1 MAQKAKKKSKLRHA
15 EYYDMQK
22 TFDSLYA
29 DSKSGEVFGNLMD
42 IISAPSNI
50 KLAFRNIKGNDGSH
64 TAGTDGRTI
73 ESLAVMPEDKFVKL
87 IQKQFRRYEPKAVKR
102 VEIPKPNGKMRPLG
116 IPCIID
122 RIVQQCIL
130 QVMEPICE
138 AKFYE
143 HSYGFRPC
151 RSAENAI
158 SYAYGLAQRNKL
170 HYVVDVDV
178 KGFFDNVDHR
188 KLLKQI
194 WTLGIRDTKLIQI
207 IKAMLKAPIEMPDGE
222 TVLPSKG
229 TPQGGIL
236 SPLLANIVLN
246 ELDWWIASQWDE
258 MVRHMKHPCKVTYY
272 PNGAEKKC
280 NSYTALK
287 KSNLKEMRIVRYADD
302 FKIFCRT
309 KEDAEKTYYAVK
321 DWLWKRLKLEVSDE
335 KSKVTNLRKRDSEFL
350 GFRIKLRRKSNS
362 WVITSNVCD
371 KAIHRISKEMADS
384 VKAIQSSK
392 TAEEISLNVGDY
404 NAKVIGVQ
412 DYYCIATRV
421 NLNFSDIAR
430 PINGQLLHRIDGIKK
445 QGEIKNRYLRKR
457 YGKSKQMR
465 WIGETPLVP
474 LAYVQFKI
482 PMRKS
487 RKINPYTPEGRAEIH
502 DNLRIDVNSML
513 WLMRHPIPTESVRY
527 NDNRVSLYAGQ
538 DGKCAITGKKLDVQT
553 CICYRKTNNCKKG
566 NDSYQNLL
574 LLSLQ
579 GLAIVSSEDMMSV
592 VALVKE
598 YSLNAKVITKVNK
611 LRATAGLPLLAAK
624 HRTNVSVIKK
634 RHMVNGVLRIPYD
647 TTKGR
652 KYCEF
657 YHDGFRKHSVGYD
670 NVADVMP
677 SYNRKYDSRH
687 TIVNRIKAGVC
698 EICGEHADYLCMH
711 HVKTLKSLK
720 GRDIFEQKM
729 LKMRR
734 KSLAL
739 CPDCFELLHE
749 TKESR

>member
-29 DSKSGEVFGNLMD
+29 DSKSGEVFGHLMD

-258 MVRHMKHPCKVTYY
+258 MVGHMKHPCKVTYY

-384 VKAIQSSK
+384 VKAIQNSK

-487 RKINPYTPEGRAEIH
+487 RKINPYTSEGRAEIH
-502 DNLRIDVNSML
+502 DNLRVDVNSML

-527 NDNRVSLYAGQ
+527 NDNRISLYAGQ

-553 CICYRKTNNCKKG
+553 CFCYRKTNDCKKG
-566 NDSYQNLL
+566 KDNYQNLL

-624 HRTNVSVIKK
+624 
-634 RHMVNGVLRIPYD
+634 
-647 TTKGR
+647 
-652 KYCEF
+652 
-657 YHDGFRKHSVGYD
+657 
-670 NVADVMP
+670 
-677 SYNRKYDSRH
+677 
-687 TIVNRIKAGVC
+687 
-698 EICGEHADYLCMH
+698 
-711 HVKTLKSLK
+711 
-720 GRDIFEQKM
+720 
-729 LKMRR
+729 
-734 KSLAL
+734 
-739 CPDCFELLHE
+739 
-749 TKESR
+749 

>member
-29 DSKSGEVFGNLMD
+29 DSKSGEVFGHLMD
-42 IISAPSNI
+42 IISATSNI

-258 MVRHMKHPCKVTYY
+258 MVGHMKHPCKVTYY
-272 PNGAEKKC
+272 PNGAEKRC

-487 RKINPYTPEGRAEIH
+487 RKINPYTSEGRAEIH
-502 DNLRIDVNSML
+502 DNLRVDVNSML

-527 NDNRVSLYAGQ
+527 NDNRISLYAGQ

-553 CICYRKTNNCKKG
+553 CICYRKTNDCKKG
-566 NDSYQNLL
+566 IDNYQNLL

-624 HRTNVSVIKK
+624 
-634 RHMVNGVLRIPYD
+634 
-647 TTKGR
+647 
-652 KYCEF
+652 
-657 YHDGFRKHSVGYD
+657 
-670 NVADVMP
+670 
-677 SYNRKYDSRH
+677 
-687 TIVNRIKAGVC
+687 
-698 EICGEHADYLCMH
+698 
-711 HVKTLKSLK
+711 
-720 GRDIFEQKM
+720 
-729 LKMRR
+729 
-734 KSLAL
+734 
-739 CPDCFELLHE
+739 
-749 TKESR
+749 

>member
-29 DSKSGEVFGNLMD
+29 DSKSGEVFGHLMD
-42 IISAPSNI
+42 IISAPNNI

-73 ESLAVMPEDKFVKL
+73 ESLAVMSEDKFVKL

-371 KAIHRISKEMADS
+371 KAIHRISKEIADS

-445 QGEIKNRYLRKR
+445 QGEIKNKYLRKR

-487 RKINPYTPEGRAEIH
+487 RKINPYTSEGRAEIH
-502 DNLRIDVNSML
+502 DNLRVDVNSML

-553 CICYRKTNNCKKG
+553 CICYRKTNDCKKG
-566 NDSYQNLL
+566 KDSYQNLL

-592 VALVKE
+592 AALVKE

-624 HRTNVSVIKK
+624 
-634 RHMVNGVLRIPYD
+634 
-647 TTKGR
+647 
-652 KYCEF
+652 
-657 YHDGFRKHSVGYD
+657 
-670 NVADVMP
+670 
-677 SYNRKYDSRH
+677 
-687 TIVNRIKAGVC
+687 
-698 EICGEHADYLCMH
+698 
-711 HVKTLKSLK
+711 
-720 GRDIFEQKM
+720 
-729 LKMRR
+729 
-734 KSLAL
+734 
-739 CPDCFELLHE
+739 
-749 TKESR
+749 

>member
-29 DSKSGEVFGNLMD
+29 DSKSGEVFGHLMG
-42 IISAPSNI
+42 IISAPNNI

-73 ESLAVMPEDKFVKL
+73 ESLAVMSEDKFVKL

-222 TVLPSKG
+222 TVLPFKG

-258 MVRHMKHPCKVTYY
+258 MVRHMKHPCKMTYY

-371 KAIHRISKEMADS
+371 KAIHRIGKEMADS

-513 WLMRHPIPTESVRY
+513 WLMRHPISTESVRY

-624 HRTNVSVIKK
+624 
-634 RHMVNGVLRIPYD
+634 
-647 TTKGR
+647 
-652 KYCEF
+652 
-657 YHDGFRKHSVGYD
+657 
-670 NVADVMP
+670 
-677 SYNRKYDSRH
+677 
-687 TIVNRIKAGVC
+687 
-698 EICGEHADYLCMH
+698 
-711 HVKTLKSLK
+711 
-720 GRDIFEQKM
+720 
-729 LKMRR
+729 
-734 KSLAL
+734 
-739 CPDCFELLHE
+739 
-749 TKESR
+749 

>member
-29 DSKSGEVFGNLMD
+29 DSKSGEVFGHLMD
-42 IISAPSNI
+42 IISAPNNI

-73 ESLAVMPEDKFVKL
+73 ESLAVMSEDKFVKL

-487 RKINPYTPEGRAEIH
+487 RKINPYTSEGRAEIH
-502 DNLRIDVNSML
+502 DNLRVDVNSML
-513 WLMRHPIPTESVRY
+513 WLMRHPISTESVRY

-553 CICYRKTNNCKKG
+553 CIRYRKTNDCKKG
-566 NDSYQNLL
+566 NDS
-574 LLSLQ
+574 
-579 GLAIVSSEDMMSV
+579 
-592 VALVKE
+592 
-598 YSLNAKVITKVNK
+598 
-611 LRATAGLPLLAAK
+611 
-624 HRTNVSVIKK
+624 
-634 RHMVNGVLRIPYD
+634 
-647 TTKGR
+647 
-652 KYCEF
+652 
-657 YHDGFRKHSVGYD
+657 
-670 NVADVMP
+670 
-677 SYNRKYDSRH
+677 
-687 TIVNRIKAGVC
+687 
-698 EICGEHADYLCMH
+698 
-711 HVKTLKSLK
+711 
-720 GRDIFEQKM
+720 
-729 LKMRR
+729 
-734 KSLAL
+734 
-739 CPDCFELLHE
+739 
-749 TKESR
+749 